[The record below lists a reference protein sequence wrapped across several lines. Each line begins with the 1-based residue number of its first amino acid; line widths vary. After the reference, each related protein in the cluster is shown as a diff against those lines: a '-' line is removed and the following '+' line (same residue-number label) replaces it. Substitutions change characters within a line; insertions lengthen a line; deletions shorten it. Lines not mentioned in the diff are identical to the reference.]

1 MLVSAGGL
9 LGVCLVSVVDLPGFC
24 RGSAWW
30 GWFSPWFGVVS
41 AGGLLDGA
49 GFLPGWEWFSIHFR
63 LQSNPMVREKL
74 VQPFSSIAKKLISTT
89 MD

>member
-1 MLVSAGGL
+1 MG
-9 LGVCLVSVVDLPGFC
+9 DWIC
-24 RGSAWW
+24 RGSVWFYW
-30 GWFSPWFGVVS
+30 GSAGFCLVS

-63 LQSNPMVREKL
+63 LWSNPMVREKQ
-74 VQPFSSIAKKLISTT
+74 VQPLSSIAQKLISTP